1 MPHRATR
8 VASMKLPSAPES
20 TRAEHGLEK
29 GPHLTMAGSWVRNTG
44 ESVTG
49 VMLTNNP
56 LSTGELWLLKDMLQ
70 QNVQTFHSRG
80 KVVG

>member
-8 VASMKLPSAPES
+8 VASMKLPSVPEF
-20 TRAEHGLEK
+20 TRADHGLEK
-29 GPHLTMAGSWVRNTG
+29 GPHLTMAGSWVCNTG

-49 VMLTNNP
+49 VALTNTT

-70 QNVQTFHSRG
+70 
-80 KVVG
+80 